1 MMKKKKEVRCVV
13 KKKPRMMGETYYNTN
28 NEFPADSHDS
38 GYCSNTVYSS
48 KKNDGCD
55 EVSTYSQFF

>member
-1 MMKKKKEVRCVV
+1 
-13 KKKPRMMGETYYNTN
+13 MGETYYNTN